1 MKKVLFAVSLVVNIA
16 LAGGLFYTIT
26 EMNKLDD
33 QRESLAISNEQYKR
47 KLDEASSTNVD
58 TQEAVESSTIV
69 YNPNK
74 FGKKHSSSYRNCF
87 SKSYYNNRK

>member
-33 QRESLAISNEQYKR
+33 QREAQQSVTNNTKGSQMKLAAPTWTLKKPQ
-47 KLDEASSTNVD
+47 
-58 TQEAVESSTIV
+58 
-69 YNPNK
+69 NPLQLFIAMNPVK
-74 FGKKHSSSYRNCF
+74 P
-87 SKSYYNNRK
+87 

>member
-33 QRESLAISNEQYKR
+33 QRESLESV
-47 KLDEASSTNVD
+47 TNN
-58 TQEAVESSTIV
+58 TKGS
-69 YNPNK
+69 
-74 FGKKHSSSYRNCF
+74 
-87 SKSYYNNRK
+87 

>member
-33 QRESLAISNEQYKR
+33 QRESLAISNELEWQ
-47 KLDEASSTNVD
+47 
-58 TQEAVESSTIV
+58 Q
-69 YNPNK
+69 
-74 FGKKHSSSYRNCF
+74 FF
-87 SKSYYNNRK
+87 